1 MTNKKADLIIK
12 GGTFFTGTGNDD
24 VDFIAVKDNQIMGLG
39 SQEEESRYWGDNT
52 RVLEYSK
59 ESLIMPGLHDNH
71 IHLMQAGMLVKFLN
85 VFGIPSEEETAKVTA
100 DYAAAHPE
108 DKWII
113 GFGWCRFS
121 WQGHKFPTKDSLDA
135 VIPDRP
141 VLLLDSECHGAW
153 INSAALKAAGID
165 RNTPNP
171 PYGKIEKDET
181 GEPTGYLYE
190 TALSLAAKYAF
201 DFDDAVVEELINTYA
216 DYALS
221 YGITSISDMTPY
233 LGLDLSF
240 EKVYLK
246 LEKEKKLK
254 IRINAARD
262 LFEGIDKILE
272 LRGQEAPKGAMYRN
286 PYFKQFMDGVIGNNT
301 AMLLEDYCDMPGF
314 KGDPLLDPN
323 ALNEA
328 VEKAHNAGISVRLHA
343 CGDGA
348 LKVALDAYENA
359 IMKNPGAECRH
370 QIEHIELIAPEDI
383 ERMARLGV
391 IGSVQPEHIVSG
403 IPTFEGNTYPA
414 QLGQERCR
422 YTWPFRSLL
431 NAGVVLAGG
440 SDAPVV
446 EGNPFV
452 GIRVGM
458 ERVHDDG
465 KPEGGWNPDEKLTAE
480 ELLKM
485 YTWGA
490 AYAEGREDELGTLER
505 GKLADITVLDRN
517 ILAVP
522 SAELDETRVLLTV
535 VDGRV
540 MYDGYTN
547 FSAK

>member
-1 MTNKKADLIIK
+1 MIDKKADLIIK
-12 GGTFFTGTGNDD
+12 GGTFFTGTGSDD
-24 VDFIAVKDNQIMGLG
+24 VDFIAVKDNRIIGLG
-39 SQEEESRYWGDNT
+39 SGDEELSYCGDNT
-52 RVLEYSK
+52 KVLQYNK
-59 ESLIMPGLHDNH
+59 DDLIIPGLHDNH

-85 VFGIPSEEETAKVTA
+85 VFGISSEEETAKITA
-100 DYAAAHPE
+100 EYAAAHPE

-121 WQGHKFPTKDSLDA
+121 WPGFAFPTKASLDA
-135 VIPDRP
+135 LIPDRP

-153 INSAALKAAGID
+153 ANSAALKVSGID
-165 RNTPNP
+165 SETPDP
-171 PYGKIEKDET
+171 PYGKIEKDEK

-201 DFDDAVVEELINTYA
+201 DFEDSVVEELIDTYSE
-216 DYALS
+216 YALS
-221 YGITSISDMTPY
+221 YGITSVSDMTPY

-246 LEKEKKLK
+246 LEEEKKLK
-254 IRINAARD
+254 IRINAARN
-262 LFEGIDKILE
+262 LFEGVEKILE
-272 LRGQEAPKGAMYRN
+272 LRKKEAPEGAMYRN

-301 AMLLEDYCDMPGF
+301 AMLLEEYYDVPGF
-314 KGDPLLDPN
+314 RGEPLLDLD

-343 CGDGA
+343 CGDRS
-348 LKVALDAYENA
+348 LKLALDAYENA
-359 IMKNPGAECRH
+359 ITKNPDSKCRH

-383 ERMARLGV
+383 ERMGRLGV

-403 IPTFEGNTYPA
+403 IPTFDGNTYPA
-414 QLGQERCR
+414 QLGEERCR
-422 YTWPFRSLL
+422 YTWPFRSLM
-431 NAGVVLAGG
+431 NAGVILAGG

-446 EGNPFV
+446 EGNPFI

-465 KPEGGWNPDEKLTAE
+465 KPEGGWNPEEKLTAE

-490 AYAEGREDELGTLER
+490 SYAEGREDELGTLEQ

-517 ILAVP
+517 ILAIP
-522 SAELDETRVLLTV
+522 SGEIDKTKVLLTMV
-535 VDGRV
+535 NGKV
-540 MYDGYTN
+540 MYRGE
-547 FSAK
+547 